1 MLALTAE
8 VIRLF
13 GCLYALGIRGG
24 DVFVLLMMSEDI
36 LIDNKYI

>member
-8 VIRLF
+8 DIRLL

-24 DVFVLLMMSEDI
+24 DVSVLLMMSEDI
-36 LIDNKYI
+36 LIDDLYI